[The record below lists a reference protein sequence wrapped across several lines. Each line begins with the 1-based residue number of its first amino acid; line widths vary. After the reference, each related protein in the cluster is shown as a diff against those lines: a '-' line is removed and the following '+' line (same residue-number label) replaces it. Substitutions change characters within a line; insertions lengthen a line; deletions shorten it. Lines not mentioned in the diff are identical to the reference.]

1 MLVPKVIHNAR
12 ASHTSVSKKYP
23 GSSWK
28 TEQKRQKVGEEIP
41 SEQSDSCQGSLLPS
55 NDCF

>member
-28 TEQKRQKVGEEIP
+28 TEEAESGRG
-41 SEQSDSCQGSLLPS
+41 DS
-55 NDCF
+55 F